1 MIDKIDPVTLWI
13 VIIGLGIGSFG
24 LRFVFTGL
32 VGDRAMPDWL
42 LRHLRYTAV
51 AILPALV
58 APQVVWPVATDGVFD
73 IPRVA
78 AAVVTLTVG
87 LLSKNVLLAIVSG
100 AVTLYSLLY
109 LLG

>member
-1 MIDKIDPVTLWI
+1 MIETGTLWT
-13 VIIGLGIGSFG
+13 VIILLGLGSFT

-32 VGDRAMPDWL
+32 IGDRQMPPWL

-58 APQVVWPVATDGVFD
+58 APQVLWPTATGGEPD
-73 IPRVA
+73 PARLA
-78 AAVVTLTVG
+78 AAAVTLTVG
-87 LLSKNVLLAIVSG
+87 LTTKSVIAAILSGG
-100 AVTLYSLLY
+100 ATLYGMIY

>member
-1 MIDKIDPVTLWI
+1 MIIEKSTLWF
-13 VIIGLGIGSFG
+13 VIIALGIGSFA

-32 VGDRAMPDWL
+32 VGDREMPAWL

-58 APQVVWPVATDGVFD
+58 APQVLWPAATNGQTD
-73 IPRVA
+73 PARLA
-78 AAVVTLTVG
+78 AAVMALTVG
-87 LLSKNVLLAIVSG
+87 VITKNVLLAIVSG
-100 AVTLYSLLY
+100 AATLYALLW

>member
-1 MIDKIDPVTLWI
+1 MIETSTLWT
-13 VIIGLGIGSFG
+13 VIIVLGIGSFG
-24 LRFVFTGL
+24 LRFVFTGM

-73 IPRVA
+73 IPRA
-78 AAVVTLTVG
+78 AAAAAALLIGLVT
-87 LLSKNVLLAIVSG
+87 KNVLMAVLGG
-100 AVTLYSLLY
+100 AVTLYGLLY
-109 LLG
+109 LIG

>member
-1 MIDKIDPVTLWI
+1 MIETGTLWT
-13 VIIGLGIGSFG
+13 VIIVLGIGSFG

-32 VGDRAMPDWL
+32 VGNRAMPDWL

-58 APQVVWPVATDGVFD
+58 APQVIWPAATDGVFD
-73 IPRVA
+73 TPRA
-78 AAVVTLTVG
+78 AAAAAALAIG
-87 LLSKNVLLAIVSG
+87 LLTRNVLMAMLAG
-100 AVTLYSLLY
+100 AGTLYGLLY